1 MPSTIKNNQR
11 MYLKPL
17 QASEK
22 FFLPDPSNYFS
33 GGLAK
38 DSSKSKSNSKSDSAE
53 NKPNTAMFLHGVR
66 LDQEKQTIASA
77 QSRLE
82 SKAIDLLTNK
92 YNGDVS
98 EFQRGEY
105 REFEQGKGFYAD
117 MSEMQ
122 QKQSLYRANKFTA
135 EVEYKKWQAMLDK
148 ATSDE
153 ALNMVIEDEYNQPMR
168 AGQDGNIYQITQN
181 SKGGLVYRSAN
192 GKTMTKE
199 QGDSLPYV
207 TMSDYLQKTFMDTDY
222 ENGTAMGPANY
233 YESYDFKEKPFST
246 ELDKIMAIAKSNKS
260 GGSTTNE
267 YLVGKNQIPMDA
279 TAAQSVADSWVFLK
293 ETSGSVSS
301 NVSAINAAVNNV
313 YSALSEEGRRD
324 LRQQWYKAKKS
335 GQQYASPPDIN
346 GEVKVQ
352 SGEDLPI
359 ETFVYNLA
367 AGKAPYQYEQTSTQ
381 SSTFQMLN
389 DFNKDD
395 GGGPGSEKVTSLA
408 TWLNPAIIMGQ
419 GDSQVMSFVNKDEDS
434 KDGYSFVQMETP
446 ILQADPFLTRQLN
459 EALIPTSSTGERNFP
474 TTESLGIKEALAPNG
489 QFVDVS
495 DANTELVNVTG
506 RSALFPMYE
515 MQDGKPT
522 ENIQYEIKYG
532 ENNKP
537 YKDVAK
543 EQYLEIEVKVADVK
557 KFRRK
562 QNYYDLEEQPSNL
575 EYVVEGLA
583 RYNMYD
589 VEGLHEMNTIT
600 APKGSKS
607 LKKFQNPS
615 SNYIEHQ
622 FGMDYSGYI
631 NKDGNMKIWVK
642 ANSVT
647 SGTSGTNVK
656 AETSGNANLI
666 MRQIQASEMNNIISN
681 LAR

>member
-1 MPSTIKNNQR
+1 
-11 MYLKPL
+11 MYLKPI

-22 FFLPDPSNYFS
+22 AYLPDPSNYFS
-33 GGLAK
+33 GGSAQ
-38 DSSKSKSNSKSDSAE
+38 SSTKSKSTSKSDKEKDNS
-53 NKPNTAMFLHGVR
+53 NNAMFLHSIR
-66 LDQEKQTIASA
+66 LDQEKKAIESS

-82 SKAIDLLTNK
+82 SKALDLLTNK
-92 YNGDVS
+92 YNGDVA

-105 REFEQGKGFYAD
+105 GEFEQGEGFYAD
-117 MSEMQ
+117 MSKV
-122 QKQSLYRANKFTA
+122 QKKQALHRANKFAA
-135 EVEYKKWQAMLDK
+135 EVEYKKWQSMLDK
-148 ATSDE
+148 AMSDE

-181 SKGGLVYRSAN
+181 SKGGSVYRSEN
-192 GKTMTKE
+192 GNTMTKE

-207 TMSDYLQKTFMDTDY
+207 TMSDYLQKVYMNTDY
-222 ENGTAMGPANY
+222 ENGTAKGPANY
-233 YESYDFKEKPFST
+233 YETYDFKEKPFST
-246 ELDKIMAIAKSNKS
+246 ELDKIMAIAKANKS
-260 GGSTTNE
+260 GGTGTNE
-267 YLVGKNQIPMDA
+267 YLVGKDQIPMDA

-293 ETSGSVSS
+293 QTSQSISS

-389 DFNKDD
+389 DFNKEA
-395 GGGPGSEKVTSLA
+395 GPESEKVTTLA

-419 GDSQVMSFVNKDEDS
+419 GDPQVMSFVNKDEDS

-459 EALIPTSSTGERNFP
+459 EALIPTSSTGKRNFP
-474 TTESLGIKEALAPNG
+474 TTESLGIREALAPNG
-489 QFVDVS
+489 QFVDIS
-495 DANTELVNVTG
+495 DTNSKLVGVTG

-522 ENIQYEIKYG
+522 ENIQYDIKYDA
-532 ENNKP
+532 NNKP

-543 EQYLEIEVKVADVK
+543 EQYFEIEVKVADVK

-575 EYVVEGLA
+575 GYVVEGLA

-589 VEGLHEMNTIT
+589 VEGLHEMNTRT
-600 APKGSKS
+600 APKSSKG

-622 FGMDYSGYI
+622 FGMDYSGLV

-656 AETSGNANLI
+656 TETSGNANLI
-666 MRQIQASEMNNIISN
+666 MRQIQASEMNNKISN
-681 LAR
+681 LARQ